1 MSFQHQSQGVTVNN
15 MFRRLKLKYCL
26 LTFLV
31 IFLVDWN
38 VGLRGE
44 VSDFARYIRG
54 VENTS
59 EVEAFLVRKERQYAA
74 RRDRVNRYCSE
85 HRRDQTCQRCLTI
98 FNSEANTAS
107 FFFNFF
113 QMDFWG
119 SPPKTG
125 KLDPTQ
131 AISYCLL
138 TFTGVRE
145 PYQKAYRSDH
155 RDSSFSRNLKK
166 MLHNPELN
174 ITVCLIPKVASTTWL
189 GYFAALGE
197 EAIFPYFEIKLW
209 NLFREQNDGQ
219 KRGCCWYVSS

>member
-1 MSFQHQSQGVTVNN
+1 

-44 VSDFARYIRG
+44 VSEFASYISRG
-54 VENTS
+54 GGNT
-59 EVEAFLVRKERQYAA
+59 EVDAFLVRKERQYAA

-85 HRRDQTCQRCLTI
+85 HRRDST
-98 FNSEANTAS
+98 
-107 FFFNFF
+107 
-113 QMDFWG
+113 
-119 SPPKTG
+119 
-125 KLDPTQ
+125 
-131 AISYCLL
+131 
-138 TFTGVRE
+138 
-145 PYQKAYRSDH
+145 
-155 RDSSFSRNLKK
+155 FSRNLKK

-197 EAIFPYFEIKLW
+197 EVIFLHFEIKL
-209 NLFREQNDGQ
+209 
-219 KRGCCWYVSS
+219 